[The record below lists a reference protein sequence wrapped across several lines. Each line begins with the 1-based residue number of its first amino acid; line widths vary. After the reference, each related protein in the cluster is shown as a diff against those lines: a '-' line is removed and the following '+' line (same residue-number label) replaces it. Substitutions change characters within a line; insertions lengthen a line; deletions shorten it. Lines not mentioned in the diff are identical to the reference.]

1 MKKLIF
7 RCGQMLCLT
16 TFWLML
22 LQHSLVL
29 KYAKEGLLIW
39 SSHVLPLLLPFIIL
53 SKFWIRYQ
61 IPELFF
67 ARAKKA
73 FPAHRD
79 TAVSLPIFLLGL
91 CSGFPIGAIFI
102 SHYYQNKT
110 LSKQQAETLLPL
122 ASFLSPMFVLGYIHS
137 QIQIQHSQWLIYLL
151 TLYLPIIICYFFTQL
166 SEKLQKEKLKKMHL
180 HILSQKTLPDKILSK
195 RNSAKLNKSLPNI
208 HTLNKPAPSLSLTEE
223 IWIPS
228 IKIICVIGIYMM
240 IFSILSG
247 MLLRFALFQ
256 TPILTFLLANLEI
269 TTGIHLLATNKLYS
283 LKAVYILTATAA
295 SFGGICT
302 MAQVQT
308 VISDTDL
315 SLKKYVQIKLLTA
328 GITFLLYSSL
338 LN

>member
-7 RCGQMLCLT
+7 RFGQILCLI
-16 TFWLML
+16 TFCFML

-29 KYAKEGLLIW
+29 KYAKKGLLIW
-39 SSHVLPLLLPFIIL
+39 VSHVLPLLLPFIAL

-67 ARAKKA
+67 SLAKKA
-73 FPAHRD
+73 FSTHTD

-91 CSGFPIGAIFI
+91 CSGFPIGAVFI

-122 ASFLSPMFVLGYIHS
+122 ASFLSPMFVMGYIHS
-137 QIQIQHSQWLIYLL
+137 QIHIQHSQWLIYLL
-151 TLYLPIIICYFFTQL
+151 TLYLPIIICYCFAQF
-166 SEKLQKEKLKKMHL
+166 SEKLQKEKPPKMRL
-180 HILSQKTLPDKILSK
+180 HILSQKTFPGKNLSK
-195 RNSAKLNKSLPNI
+195 KNSVKSNQALLNI
-208 HTLNKPAPSLSLTEE
+208 YALNKPSSTLSLTEE

-247 MLLRFALFQ
+247 MLLRFALFH

-269 TTGIHLLATNKLYS
+269 TTGIHLLATSNIYS
-283 LKAVYILTATAA
+283 LKIIYILTATAS

-308 VISDTDL
+308 VISETDL

-328 GITFLLYSSL
+328 GITFLLGIL
-338 LN
+338 LF